1 MKTFTKLLA
10 LSLMLFF
17 VAPNFL
23 SAQNILVVDR
33 DGSFSNPDIFTD
45 AWQYYQ
51 PVFDELG
58 YDYDYWEV
66 EDLSLDGPDWLTM
79 TEYSMVF
86 WFTGEVWDGGTTMTD
101 LDEENLAMYLE
112 AFNGRLLLSS
122 QDFLWDRYQTYGT
135 FTPELFP
142 YKYLGVVEVVQDLWN
157 IDTPDTANIAGSV
170 GSYAEGLAFAV
181 QDIFTEETDD
191 GLFIDQILQNQ
202 GEALLEVIT
211 PEPTGIA
218 AVQYDAGTYMTIFST
233 ISLASIVNLA
243 DRTEFIFRSIGWLHG
258 TTGVANQTLEQSE
271 IIVHPNPA
279 SSFVQ
284 IGCEETMEEIW
295 ITNSTGQVVDYFNI
309 GTNKIEINTSAYS
322 AGIYFAKVKTAN
334 GTTVSRLIVE

>member
-1 MKTFTKLLA
+1 MKTFTKSLA
-10 LSLMLFF
+10 LSLMFIL
-17 VAPNFL
+17 VSTNFL
-23 SAQNILVVDR
+23 SAQNILCVDR

-45 AWQYYQ
+45 TWQFYQ

-58 YDYDYWEV
+58 YDYDYYEV

-157 IDTPDTANIAGSV
+157 IDTPDTANIVGSV

-181 QDIFTEETDD
+181 QDIFTEEADD

-202 GEALLEVIT
+202 GEALLEVVT
-211 PEPTGIA
+211 PEPTGVA
-218 AVQYDAGTYMTIFST
+218 ALQYDAEIFMTIFST
-233 ISLASIVNLA
+233 ISLASITSLA

-258 TTGVANQTLEQSE
+258 TTGVADQKLEQSE
-271 IIVHPNPA
+271 IVVHPNPA
-279 SSFVQ
+279 SSFVK
-284 IGCEETMEEIW
+284 IGCKETMEEIW
-295 ITNSTGQVVDYFNI
+295 ITNSTGQVIDHFST
-309 GTNKIEINTSAYS
+309 GTNMIKINTSAYS
-322 AGIYFAKVKTAN
+322 TGIYFAKVKTGN
-334 GTTVSRLIVE
+334 GTTVNRLIVE